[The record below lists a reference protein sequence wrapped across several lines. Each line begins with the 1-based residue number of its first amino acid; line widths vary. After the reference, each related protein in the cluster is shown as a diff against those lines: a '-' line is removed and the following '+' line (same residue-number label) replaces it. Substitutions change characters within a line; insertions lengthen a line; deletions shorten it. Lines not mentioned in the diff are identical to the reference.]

1 MFTKLKQFK
10 DLRTQAKQWQNTM
23 GEESATG
30 EAAFG
35 KVKVTLNGN
44 LEVSNVEIADEL
56 LATDKKD
63 KLQTAVKEAHNEA
76 LKKIQKIM
84 AVKMKEMGGLPQIP
98 GLS

>member
-10 DLRTQAKQWQNTM
+10 DLRDQAKTWQNTM
-23 GEESATG
+23 GQESATG

-44 LEVSNVEIADEL
+44 LEVTNVEIADEL
-56 LATDKKD
+56 MGIDKKD
-63 KLQTAVKEAHNEA
+63 KLQTALKDAQNEA

-98 GLS
+98 GIN

>member
-10 DLRTQAKQWQNTM
+10 DLRDQAKTWQNTM
-23 GEESATG
+23 GQESAEG
-30 EAAFG
+30 VAAFG

-44 LEVSNVEIADEL
+44 LEVTNVEIADEL
-56 LATDKKD
+56 LSIDKKD
-63 KLQTAVKEAHNEA
+63 KLQTALKEAQNEA

-98 GLS
+98 GMN